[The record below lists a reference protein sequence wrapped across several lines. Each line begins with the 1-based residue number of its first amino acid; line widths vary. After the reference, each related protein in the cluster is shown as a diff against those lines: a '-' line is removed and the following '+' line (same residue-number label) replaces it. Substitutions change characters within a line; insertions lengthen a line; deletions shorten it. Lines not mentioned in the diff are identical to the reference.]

1 MKKLM
6 VLFFVLLN
14 VCCMAAWPNYKQV
27 ENPSG
32 ANHGYDAASGT
43 WRPIAV
49 DPATGKMAV
58 DAEVSIGSITVEVF
72 PVYADDN
79 GNSATAT
86 VDINNRAI
94 VNIGSE
100 TIGLVDAVKGT
111 VTEWSQQT
119 LALPANTSTTI
130 TSSIAGERVFI
141 EIKSHIPNQTFWVSA
156 SNSAVI
162 GDCRPCTEYFYAE
175 IPSGVDVS
183 VIASTAMDL
192 AIVEGG
198 R

>member
-1 MKKLM
+1 MYKLLS
-6 VLFFVLLN
+6 VLFLFVLLFSSAPAFAQRP
-14 VCCMAAWPNYKQV
+14 VQSPSQPKIMLDDGTLV
-27 ENPSG
+27 GHGNPM
-32 ANHGYDAASGT
+32 
-43 WRPIAV
+43 P
-49 DPATGKMAV
+49 V
-58 DAEVSIGSITVEVF
+58 DAEVSIGSITVDVF
-72 PVYADDN
+72 PVYADEN
-79 GNSATAT
+79 GNPATAT

-100 TIGLVDAVKGT
+100 SIGLIDAVKA
-111 VTEWSQQT
+111 VVSEWSQQT

-130 TSSIAGERVFI
+130 TSGITGERVFI
-141 EIKSHIPNQTFWVSA
+141 EVKSHLPNQTFWISA

-175 IPSGVDVS
+175 IPAGIDVS

-192 AIVEGG
+192 SIVEGG

>member
-6 VLFFVLLN
+6 VLFFVL
-14 VCCMAAWPNYKQV
+14 VCSLCMASWPNYKQV

-32 ANHGYDAASGT
+32 ATHGYDAASGT

-79 GNSATAT
+79 GNPATAT
-86 VDINNRAI
+86 VDINHRAI
-94 VNIGSE
+94 INIGSDS
-100 TIGLVDAVKGT
+100 IGLVDAVKGI
-111 VTEWSQQT
+111 VTEWAQQT
-119 LALPANTSTTI
+119 VALPANTSTTVTSGI
-130 TSSIAGERVFI
+130 TGDRAFI
-141 EIKSHIPNQTFWVSA
+141 EIKSHLPNQVFWVSV
-156 SNSAVI
+156 SNSAVV

-175 IPSGVDVS
+175 IPAGVDVS
-183 VIASTAMDL
+183 IIASTAMDL
-192 AIVEGG
+192 SIVEGG